1 MSIYEIERG
10 NHQKSYH
17 RRSRLE
23 ICLDILRAVQKGVN
37 KPTRIMYAVNISW
50 NPLQKVLGSLVSAG
64 FIGEIE
70 SKGDKRTTR
79 RYEITQSGLNVLRY
93 LDREDFLRLLDTT
106 HSA

>member
-10 NHQKSYH
+10 NQRESYH

-23 ICLDILRAVQKGVN
+23 ICLDILKAVQKGVN

-50 NPLQKVLGSLVSAG
+50 NPLQTVLGSLVSAG
-64 FIGEIE
+64 FIEEIE
-70 SKGDKRTTR
+70 TKGDKRTTR
-79 RYEITQSGLNVLRY
+79 RYEITQRGLNVLRY